1 MFVLLYL
8 EFKCKKYTMNNSL
21 FVSRPTKDQF
31 DQLSCGQSCS
41 DLGPTDPLDA
51 IGPRRNRVKVREQI
65 KTYVLTMLG
74 APVIELELDD
84 QQLENCIDFAL
95 QIFED
100 YAPMEYFQYYSFY
113 TIPGQ
118 SVYKMPPDIG
128 FIRSISYKESAN
140 YAMSA
145 TDLGGVV
152 PLEYMSGGAYGSFA
166 GGVNPQQP
174 LWGKM
179 SDWVLYKQYED
190 MYNRISSQ
198 QGGWEFLG
206 GFGNVKLFPIPYRSY
221 TVVVRYLQKQP
232 DFRQVTQA
240 MQEGAL
246 AFAKIVL
253 GRIRSRISNPPGPNG
268 GIQLDGQ
275 AILAE
280 GLQEK
285 KDWEER
291 LLVRFGDILGPMMG

>member
-1 MFVLLYL
+1 M
-8 EFKCKKYTMNNSL
+8 L
-21 FVSRPTKDQF
+21 FVPRPTKDQF
-31 DQLSCGQSCS
+31 SQLSCGQGCG
-41 DLGPTDPLDA
+41 DLGPTDPLDK
-51 IGPRRNRVKVREQI
+51 IGPRRNREKVRGQI
-65 KTYVLTMLG
+65 KEYVLTMLG
-74 APVIELELDD
+74 APVLPLELDD
-84 QQLENCIDFAL
+84 QQIENCIDFAL

-100 YAPMEYFQYYSFY
+100 YAPMEYFQYYTFN
-113 TIPGQ
+113 TVPGQ
-118 SVYKMPPDIG
+118 SVYQMPPDVG
-128 FIRSISYKESAN
+128 FIRQISYKETGNSAF
-140 YAMSA
+140 SA
-145 TDLGGVV
+145 SDLGGSI
-152 PLEYMSGGAYGSFA
+152 PLDYMGGGAYGSIA

-174 LWGKM
+174 VWGKM

-206 GFGNVKLFPIPYRSY
+206 GYNHIKLYPIPYRS
-221 TVVVRYLQKQP
+221 VPVAIRYLQRRP
-232 DFRQVTQA
+232 DFRMVTQA

-253 GRIRSRISNPPGPNG
+253 GRIRSRISNPPGPG
-268 GIQLDGQ
+268 GGVQLDGQ

-291 LLVRFGDILGPMMG
+291 LLTRFGDLLGPRMM